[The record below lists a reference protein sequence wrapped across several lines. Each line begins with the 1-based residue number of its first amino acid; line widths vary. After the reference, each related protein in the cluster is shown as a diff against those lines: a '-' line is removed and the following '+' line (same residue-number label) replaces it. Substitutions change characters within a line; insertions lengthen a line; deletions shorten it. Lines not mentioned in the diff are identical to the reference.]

1 MGKDVEPQAFTRE
14 DRTAFRLQLS
24 KSMEACRRMVAES
37 FLETKSGLAGFEV
50 ELNLVGEHGEP
61 ALRNAEIL
69 RDLDDPS
76 VQPELAR
83 FNLELNV
90 EPRRLDERGLVGF
103 ENDVRRRLERI
114 RAVGRR
120 FDALPVTI
128 GILPTLT
135 TEHVTADTLSTNARY
150 ALLNEQ
156 IFLARGED
164 LRIEIE
170 GTDRLAMTADS
181 VAPEAACTSTQLH
194 LQLGPDAF
202 AAYWNASQAIAG
214 VQVAV
219 GANAP
224 FLFGRELWQESRI
237 TLFEQA
243 IDTRP
248 RELQAQGVRPR
259 VWFGER
265 WIDSALDLFEENVR
279 YFAPLLPV
287 CDTEDPLEVLERG
300 AIPQLPEFR
309 LHNGTIYRWNRPV
322 YDVVE
327 GRPHLRVEN
336 RVLPS
341 GPTLIDTLANAAFYF
356 GLCRCLAEDEEPVW
370 ERLSFGAAAENFEL
384 GARYGM
390 GARLYWPDLG
400 KVEVPEL
407 VLRRLLPKAY
417 EGLDRWGVD
426 PAQRDRLLG
435 VIERRCATRRN
446 GAAWQVQVFHDLYDN
461 GPYDRSDALSAM
473 TLRYLAN
480 MAADVPVHSW
490 PLR

>member
-90 EPRRLDERGLVGF
+90 EPRRLDERGLVEF
-103 ENDVRRRLERI
+103 ENDVRGRLERI

-287 CDTEDPLEVLERG
+287 CDTEDPLE
-300 AIPQLPEFR
+300 
-309 LHNGTIYRWNRPV
+309 
-322 YDVVE
+322 
-327 GRPHLRVEN
+327 
-336 RVLPS
+336 
-341 GPTLIDTLANAAFYF
+341 
-356 GLCRCLAEDEEPVW
+356 
-370 ERLSFGAAAENFEL
+370 
-384 GARYGM
+384 
-390 GARLYWPDLG
+390 
-400 KVEVPEL
+400 
-407 VLRRLLPKAY
+407 
-417 EGLDRWGVD
+417 
-426 PAQRDRLLG
+426 
-435 VIERRCATRRN
+435 
-446 GAAWQVQVFHDLYDN
+446 
-461 GPYDRSDALSAM
+461 
-473 TLRYLAN
+473 
-480 MAADVPVHSW
+480 
-490 PLR
+490 